1 MRNEGVEL
9 HRKKGYSR
17 RSGGGN
23 GAFVGLFVFLF
34 VVSLAV
40 KALQV
45 LLPVICILAAAFGIY
60 FLYQRFSDQ
69 NQKEQALL
77 KILERPEPRP
87 QVHRAKV
94 PDQKASN
101 EEIRV
106 FEALNAFLP
115 AYDAYLYERKRLDWM
130 KQRMEAQSKLGCTLD
145 ISETQLK
152 EQERTIKAAATRCRM
167 QGLEEP
173 GRGYQRP
180 MELFWKLTGPL
191 APTKDP
197 MLMLF
202 FKTLPVYAL
211 VQQGQ
216 EVVYFTPWY
225 LLFFDRDAIS
235 LTIVDYEA
243 LKVETKIETVV
254 RDQYQSDDEV
264 VRRSWQYER
273 KDGGPDRR
281 YRDNPCTTWVYRGKV
296 LLSCNGLC
304 WQLDFSNK
312 TKAEAYAG
320 AVKAFL
326 EAEPVYFGT
335 KDPEKE
341 WKVPSLNREIRQP
354 GDHEIVSDVKNSR
367 RENSAQSFPAEAD
380 EMDNPERNRERNPRY
395 KLAFSLSSLEERF
408 LVKEETPLLPE
419 DHNMGFSAI
428 AERKKLVFLLN
439 CYAERRMAE
448 QKRLAEEEERK
459 RQREEAKKKR
469 DILKKQRRLAEERER
484 EWQLKEAKRRR
495 QEEAEQK
502 RRLLEEQKRRAEEEK
517 RKREEE
523 AELKRQKEAER
534 IRYLLKEQKHR
545 AEVRERERQR
555 EEVKQKRLLEEQK
568 CRVEEGEEK
577 KQREEVEKKRR
588 YLEKLRH
595 RAEEEMEQK
604 RLAEEEQ
611 KRQEKAKEKRLAEE
625 EKRRRQ
631 RAEVA
636 RKSGVNRRKT
646 KGQGPEETDPH
657 QMTFQEM
664 EERSKREI
672 QEPPPATVESVPQKV
687 YSPEELAREYRR
699 LLSPGVILRHRR
711 LGEGVLSRIENGYL
725 YVRFHEEE
733 KEKQFQYPQS
743 VQNGY
748 FTMIVPAKTEQADS
762 SKGGASYDRN

>member
-17 RSGGGN
+17 RTGGGN

-77 KILERPEPRP
+77 KILECPEPRP

-101 EEIRV
+101 EEIRL

-115 AYDAYLYERKRLDWM
+115 AYDAYLYEQKRLDWM

-173 GRGYQRP
+173 VRGYQRP

-197 MLMLF
+197 MLTLF

-216 EVVYFTPWY
+216 EAVYFTPWY

-235 LTIVDYEA
+235 LTIVDYKA

-254 RDQYQSDDEV
+254 RDQYQADDEV

-354 GDHEIVSDVKNSR
+354 GDHEIVADVKNSR
-367 RENSAQSFPAEAD
+367 PENSVQSFPAEAD
-380 EMDNPERNRERNPRY
+380 GMDNPERNRERNPRY

-428 AERKKLVFLLN
+428 AERKKLVFLLK
-439 CYAERRMAE
+439 CYAECRRAAE
-448 QKRLAEEEERK
+448 EAKKEAEKEAEKRRCAEERKRKKQQEEAEKKRLAEERK
-459 RQREEAKKKR
+459 RQEE
-469 DILKKQRRLAEERER
+469 
-484 EWQLKEAKRRR
+484 
-495 QEEAEQK
+495 
-502 RRLLEEQKRRAEEEK
+502 
-517 RKREEE
+517 
-523 AELKRQKEAER
+523 
-534 IRYLLKEQKHR
+534 
-545 AEVRERERQR
+545 
-555 EEVKQKRLLEEQK
+555 
-568 CRVEEGEEK
+568 
-577 KQREEVEKKRR
+577 
-588 YLEKLRH
+588 
-595 RAEEEMEQK
+595 
-604 RLAEEEQ
+604 
-611 KRQEKAKEKRLAEE
+611 AKEKRLAEE

-631 RAEVA
+631 RAEA
-636 RKSGVNRRKT
+636 AQKFGAGRRRT
-646 KGQGPEETDPH
+646 EGQGLEEAEPLQITL
-657 QMTFQEM
+657 QEM
-664 EERSKREI
+664 EERTRRESSE
-672 QEPPPATVESVPQKV
+672 QPLTAAEPVPQKV

>member
-17 RSGGGN
+17 RTGGEN

-77 KILERPEPRP
+77 KILECPEPRP

-94 PDQKASN
+94 LDQKASN
-101 EEIRV
+101 EEIRL

-173 GRGYQRP
+173 VRGYQRP

-197 MLMLF
+197 MLTLF

-216 EVVYFTPWY
+216 EAVYLTPWY

-235 LTIVDYEA
+235 LTIVDYKA

-354 GDHEIVSDVKNSR
+354 GDHEIVADVKNSR
-367 RENSAQSFPAEAD
+367 PENSAQSFPAEAD
-380 EMDNPERNRERNPRY
+380 EMGNPERNRERNPKH
-395 KLAFSLSSLEERF
+395 KLVFSLSSLEERF

-439 CYAERRMAE
+439 CYAECRRA
-448 QKRLAEEEERK
+448 AEEAKKEAEKEAEKRRCAEERK
-459 RQREEAKKKR
+459 R
-469 DILKKQRRLAEERER
+469 KKQ
-484 EWQLKEAKRRR
+484 
-495 QEEAEQK
+495 QEEAEK
-502 RRLLEEQKRRAEEEK
+502 
-517 RKREEE
+517 
-523 AELKRQKEAER
+523 
-534 IRYLLKEQKHR
+534 
-545 AEVRERERQR
+545 
-555 EEVKQKRLLEEQK
+555 
-568 CRVEEGEEK
+568 
-577 KQREEVEKKRR
+577 
-588 YLEKLRH
+588 
-595 RAEEEMEQK
+595 K

-611 KRQEKAKEKRLAEE
+611 KRQEEAKEKRLTEE

-631 RAEVA
+631 RAEA
-636 RKSGVNRRKT
+636 AQKFGAGRRRT
-646 KGQGPEETDPH
+646 EGQGLEEAEPL
-657 QMTFQEM
+657 QITFQEM
-664 EERSKREI
+664 EERTRRESSE
-672 QEPPPATVESVPQKV
+672 QPLTAAEPVPQKV

>member
-115 AYDAYLYERKRLDWM
+115 AYDAYLYEQKRLDWM
-130 KQRMEAQSKLGCTLD
+130 KQRMEAQSKLGRTLD

-173 GRGYQRP
+173 VRGYQRP

-235 LTIVDYEA
+235 LTIVDYKA

-354 GDHEIVSDVKNSR
+354 GDHEIVADVKNSR
-367 RENSAQSFPAEAD
+367 PENSAQSFPAEAD
-380 EMDNPERNRERNPRY
+380 EMGNPERNRERNPKH
-395 KLAFSLSSLEERF
+395 KLVFSLSSLEERF

-439 CYAERRMAE
+439 CYAECRRA
-448 QKRLAEEEERK
+448 AEEAKKEAEKEAEKRRCAEERK
-459 RQREEAKKKR
+459 R
-469 DILKKQRRLAEERER
+469 KKQ
-484 EWQLKEAKRRR
+484 
-495 QEEAEQK
+495 QEEAEK
-502 RRLLEEQKRRAEEEK
+502 
-517 RKREEE
+517 
-523 AELKRQKEAER
+523 
-534 IRYLLKEQKHR
+534 
-545 AEVRERERQR
+545 
-555 EEVKQKRLLEEQK
+555 
-568 CRVEEGEEK
+568 
-577 KQREEVEKKRR
+577 
-588 YLEKLRH
+588 
-595 RAEEEMEQK
+595 K

-611 KRQEKAKEKRLAEE
+611 KRQEEAKEKRLAEE

-631 RAEVA
+631 RAEA
-636 RKSGVNRRKT
+636 AQKFGAGRRRT
-646 KGQGPEETDPH
+646 EGQGLEEAEPLQITL
-657 QMTFQEM
+657 QEM
-664 EERSKREI
+664 EERTRRESSE
-672 QEPPPATVESVPQKV
+672 QPLTAAEPVPQKV

>member
-60 FLYQRFSDQ
+60 FLYQHFSEQ

-77 KILERPEPRP
+77 KILERPEPRL

-173 GRGYQRP
+173 VRGYQRP

-197 MLMLF
+197 MLTLF

-216 EVVYFTPWY
+216 EAVYLTPWY

-235 LTIVDYEA
+235 LTIEDYEA

-254 RDQYQSDDEV
+254 RDQYQSGDEV

-354 GDHEIVSDVKNSR
+354 GDHEIVADVKNSR
-367 RENSAQSFPAEAD
+367 PENSAQSFPAEAD
-380 EMDNPERNRERNPRY
+380 EMGNPERNRERNPKH
-395 KLAFSLSSLEERF
+395 KLVFSLSSLEERF

-439 CYAERRMAE
+439 CYAECRRA
-448 QKRLAEEEERK
+448 AEEAKKEAEKEAEKRRCAEERK
-459 RQREEAKKKR
+459 R
-469 DILKKQRRLAEERER
+469 KKQ
-484 EWQLKEAKRRR
+484 
-495 QEEAEQK
+495 QEEAEK
-502 RRLLEEQKRRAEEEK
+502 
-517 RKREEE
+517 
-523 AELKRQKEAER
+523 
-534 IRYLLKEQKHR
+534 
-545 AEVRERERQR
+545 
-555 EEVKQKRLLEEQK
+555 
-568 CRVEEGEEK
+568 
-577 KQREEVEKKRR
+577 
-588 YLEKLRH
+588 
-595 RAEEEMEQK
+595 K

-611 KRQEKAKEKRLAEE
+611 KRQEEAKEKRLAEE

-631 RAEVA
+631 RAEA
-636 RKSGVNRRKT
+636 AQKFGAGRRRT
-646 KGQGPEETDPH
+646 EGQGLEEAEPLQITL
-657 QMTFQEM
+657 QEM
-664 EERSKREI
+664 EERTRRESSE
-672 QEPPPATVESVPQKV
+672 QPLTAAEPVPQKV

>member
-77 KILERPEPRP
+77 EILECPEPRP

-173 GRGYQRP
+173 VRGYQRP

-216 EVVYFTPWY
+216 EVVYLTPWY

-235 LTIVDYEA
+235 LTIVDYKA

-254 RDQYQSDDEV
+254 RDQYQADDEV

-354 GDHEIVSDVKNSR
+354 GDHEIVADVKNSR
-367 RENSAQSFPAEAD
+367 PENSAQSFPAEAD
-380 EMDNPERNRERNPRY
+380 GMDNPERNRERNPRY

-439 CYAERRMAE
+439 CYAECRRA
-448 QKRLAEEEERK
+448 AEEAKKEAEKEAEKRRCAEERK
-459 RQREEAKKKR
+459 R
-469 DILKKQRRLAEERER
+469 KKQ
-484 EWQLKEAKRRR
+484 
-495 QEEAEQK
+495 QEEAEK
-502 RRLLEEQKRRAEEEK
+502 
-517 RKREEE
+517 
-523 AELKRQKEAER
+523 
-534 IRYLLKEQKHR
+534 
-545 AEVRERERQR
+545 
-555 EEVKQKRLLEEQK
+555 
-568 CRVEEGEEK
+568 
-577 KQREEVEKKRR
+577 
-588 YLEKLRH
+588 
-595 RAEEEMEQK
+595 K

-611 KRQEKAKEKRLAEE
+611 KRQEEAKEKRLAEE

-631 RAEVA
+631 RAEA
-636 RKSGVNRRKT
+636 AQKFGAGRRRT
-646 KGQGPEETDPH
+646 EGQGLEEAEPLQITL
-657 QMTFQEM
+657 QEM
-664 EERSKREI
+664 EERTRRESSE
-672 QEPPPATVESVPQKV
+672 QPLTAAEPVPQKV

-725 YVRFHEEE
+725 YVRFYEEE

>member
-17 RSGGGN
+17 RTGGGN

-77 KILERPEPRP
+77 KILECPEPRP

-101 EEIRV
+101 EEIRL

-115 AYDAYLYERKRLDWM
+115 AYDAYLYEQKRLDWM

-173 GRGYQRP
+173 VRGYQRP

-197 MLMLF
+197 MLTLF

-216 EVVYFTPWY
+216 EAVYLTPWY

-235 LTIVDYEA
+235 LTIVDYKA

-254 RDQYQSDDEV
+254 RDQYQADDEV

-354 GDHEIVSDVKNSR
+354 GDHEIVADVKNSR
-367 RENSAQSFPAEAD
+367 PENSAQSFPAEAD
-380 EMDNPERNRERNPRY
+380 EMGNPERNRERNPKH
-395 KLAFSLSSLEERF
+395 KLVFSLSSLEERF

-439 CYAERRMAE
+439 CYAECRRA
-448 QKRLAEEEERK
+448 AEEAKKEAEKEAEKRRCAEERK
-459 RQREEAKKKR
+459 R
-469 DILKKQRRLAEERER
+469 KKQ
-484 EWQLKEAKRRR
+484 
-495 QEEAEQK
+495 QEEAEK
-502 RRLLEEQKRRAEEEK
+502 
-517 RKREEE
+517 
-523 AELKRQKEAER
+523 
-534 IRYLLKEQKHR
+534 
-545 AEVRERERQR
+545 
-555 EEVKQKRLLEEQK
+555 
-568 CRVEEGEEK
+568 
-577 KQREEVEKKRR
+577 
-588 YLEKLRH
+588 
-595 RAEEEMEQK
+595 K

-611 KRQEKAKEKRLAEE
+611 KRQEEAKEKRLAEE

-631 RAEVA
+631 RAEA
-636 RKSGVNRRKT
+636 AQKFGAGRRRT
-646 KGQGPEETDPH
+646 EGQGLEEAEPLQITL
-657 QMTFQEM
+657 QEM
-664 EERSKREI
+664 EERTRRESSE
-672 QEPPPATVESVPQKV
+672 QPLTAAEPVPQKV

>member
-17 RSGGGN
+17 RTGGGN

-77 KILERPEPRP
+77 EILECPEPRP

-173 GRGYQRP
+173 VRGYQRP

-191 APTKDP
+191 EPTKDP

-235 LTIVDYEA
+235 LTIVDYKA

-354 GDHEIVSDVKNSR
+354 GDHEIVADVKNSR
-367 RENSAQSFPAEAD
+367 PENSAQSFPAEAD
-380 EMDNPERNRERNPRY
+380 EMGNPERNRERNPKH
-395 KLAFSLSSLEERF
+395 KLVFSLSSLEERF

-439 CYAERRMAE
+439 CYAECRRA
-448 QKRLAEEEERK
+448 AEEAKKEAEKEAEKRRCAEERK
-459 RQREEAKKKR
+459 R
-469 DILKKQRRLAEERER
+469 KKQ
-484 EWQLKEAKRRR
+484 
-495 QEEAEQK
+495 QEEAEK
-502 RRLLEEQKRRAEEEK
+502 
-517 RKREEE
+517 
-523 AELKRQKEAER
+523 
-534 IRYLLKEQKHR
+534 
-545 AEVRERERQR
+545 
-555 EEVKQKRLLEEQK
+555 
-568 CRVEEGEEK
+568 
-577 KQREEVEKKRR
+577 
-588 YLEKLRH
+588 
-595 RAEEEMEQK
+595 K

-611 KRQEKAKEKRLAEE
+611 KRQEEAKEKRLAEE

-631 RAEVA
+631 RAEA
-636 RKSGVNRRKT
+636 AQKFGAGRRRT
-646 KGQGPEETDPH
+646 EGQGLEEAEPLQITL
-657 QMTFQEM
+657 QEM
-664 EERSKREI
+664 EERTRRESSE
-672 QEPPPATVESVPQKV
+672 QPLTAAEPVPQQE
-687 YSPEELAREYRR
+687 YSPEELAREYRPM
-699 LLSPGVILRHRR
+699 LSPAVILRHRR

>member
-17 RSGGGN
+17 RTGGGN

-130 KQRMEAQSKLGCTLD
+130 KQRMEAQSKLGRTLD

-173 GRGYQRP
+173 VRGYQRP

-197 MLMLF
+197 MLTLF

-216 EVVYFTPWY
+216 EAVYFTPWY
-225 LLFFDRDAIS
+225 LLFFDREAMS
-235 LTIVDYEA
+235 LTIVDYKA

-354 GDHEIVSDVKNSR
+354 GDHEIVADVKNSR
-367 RENSAQSFPAEAD
+367 PENSAQSFPAEAD
-380 EMDNPERNRERNPRY
+380 EMGNPERNRERNPKH
-395 KLAFSLSSLEERF
+395 KLVFSLSSLEERF

-439 CYAERRMAE
+439 CYAECRRA
-448 QKRLAEEEERK
+448 AEEAKKEAEKEAEKRRCAEERK
-459 RQREEAKKKR
+459 R
-469 DILKKQRRLAEERER
+469 KKQ
-484 EWQLKEAKRRR
+484 
-495 QEEAEQK
+495 QEEAEK
-502 RRLLEEQKRRAEEEK
+502 
-517 RKREEE
+517 
-523 AELKRQKEAER
+523 
-534 IRYLLKEQKHR
+534 
-545 AEVRERERQR
+545 
-555 EEVKQKRLLEEQK
+555 
-568 CRVEEGEEK
+568 
-577 KQREEVEKKRR
+577 
-588 YLEKLRH
+588 
-595 RAEEEMEQK
+595 K

-611 KRQEKAKEKRLAEE
+611 KRQEEAKEKRLAEE

-631 RAEVA
+631 RAEA
-636 RKSGVNRRKT
+636 AQKFGAGRRRT
-646 KGQGPEETDPH
+646 EGQGLEEAEPLQITL
-657 QMTFQEM
+657 QEM
-664 EERSKREI
+664 EERTRRESSE
-672 QEPPPATVESVPQKV
+672 QPLTAAEPVPQKV

>member
-101 EEIRV
+101 EEIRL

-115 AYDAYLYERKRLDWM
+115 AYDVYLYERKRLDWM
-130 KQRMEAQSKLGCTLD
+130 KQRMEAQSKLGRTLD

-173 GRGYQRP
+173 VRGYQRP

-197 MLMLF
+197 MLTLF

-225 LLFFDRDAIS
+225 LLFFDREAMS
-235 LTIVDYEA
+235 LTIEDYEA
-243 LKVETKIETVV
+243 LKVETKIETVA

-326 EAEPVYFGT
+326 DAEPVYFGT

-341 WKVPSLNREIRQP
+341 WTVPSLNREIRQS
-354 GDHEIVSDVKNSR
+354 GDHEIVADVKNSR
-367 RENSAQSFPAEAD
+367 PENSAQSFPAEAD

-439 CYAERRMAE
+439 CYAERRRAAE
-448 QKRLAEEEERK
+448 EAEKEAEKRRRAEERKRKKQQEEVEKKRLAEEQSR
-459 RQREEAKKKR
+459 
-469 DILKKQRRLAEERER
+469 
-484 EWQLKEAKRRR
+484 
-495 QEEAEQK
+495 K
-502 RRLLEEQKRRAEEEK
+502 RRLQEEQKRRAKEEE
-517 RKREEE
+517 R
-523 AELKRQKEAER
+523 
-534 IRYLLKEQKHR
+534 
-545 AEVRERERQR
+545 
-555 EEVKQKRLLEEQK
+555 
-568 CRVEEGEEK
+568 K
-577 KQREEVEKKRR
+577 KQREET
-588 YLEKLRH
+588 
-595 RAEEEMEQK
+595 EQRLQEIQ
-604 RLAEEEQ
+604 RLAKE
-611 KRQEKAKEKRLAEE
+611 RQI
-625 EKRRRQ
+625 RQ
-631 RAEVA
+631 AA
-636 RKSGVNRRKT
+636 IDS
-646 KGQGPEETDPH
+646 
-657 QMTFQEM
+657 
-664 EERSKREI
+664 
-672 QEPPPATVESVPQKV
+672 QKV
-687 YSPEELAREYRR
+687 YSPEELAREYRQ

-748 FTMIVPAKTEQADS
+748 FTMIVPAKTEKTDNSQ
-762 SKGGASYDRN
+762 

>member
-173 GRGYQRP
+173 VRGYQRP

-225 LLFFDRDAIS
+225 LLFFDREAMS
-235 LTIVDYEA
+235 LTIEDYEA

-254 RDQYQSDDEV
+254 RDQYQADDEV

-354 GDHEIVSDVKNSR
+354 GDHEIVADVKNSR
-367 RENSAQSFPAEAD
+367 PENSAQSFPAEAD
-380 EMDNPERNRERNPRY
+380 EMDNPERNRERNPRH
-395 KLAFSLSSLEERF
+395 KLAFSLSSLKERF

-439 CYAERRMAE
+439 CYAECRRA
-448 QKRLAEEEERK
+448 AEEAKKEAEKEAEKRRCAEERK
-459 RQREEAKKKR
+459 R
-469 DILKKQRRLAEERER
+469 KKQ
-484 EWQLKEAKRRR
+484 
-495 QEEAEQK
+495 QEEAEK
-502 RRLLEEQKRRAEEEK
+502 
-517 RKREEE
+517 
-523 AELKRQKEAER
+523 
-534 IRYLLKEQKHR
+534 
-545 AEVRERERQR
+545 
-555 EEVKQKRLLEEQK
+555 
-568 CRVEEGEEK
+568 
-577 KQREEVEKKRR
+577 
-588 YLEKLRH
+588 
-595 RAEEEMEQK
+595 K

-611 KRQEKAKEKRLAEE
+611 KRQEEAKEKRLAEE

-631 RAEVA
+631 RAESA

-672 QEPPPATVESVPQKV
+672 QESPPATVESVPQKV

>member
-173 GRGYQRP
+173 VRGYQRP

-235 LTIVDYEA
+235 LTIVDYKA

-354 GDHEIVSDVKNSR
+354 GDHEIVADVKNSR
-367 RENSAQSFPAEAD
+367 PENSAQSFPAEAD
-380 EMDNPERNRERNPRY
+380 EMGNPERNRERNPKH
-395 KLAFSLSSLEERF
+395 KLVFSLSSLEERF

-439 CYAERRMAE
+439 CYAECRRA
-448 QKRLAEEEERK
+448 AEEAKKEAEKEAEKRRCAEERK
-459 RQREEAKKKR
+459 R
-469 DILKKQRRLAEERER
+469 KKQ
-484 EWQLKEAKRRR
+484 
-495 QEEAEQK
+495 QEEAEK
-502 RRLLEEQKRRAEEEK
+502 
-517 RKREEE
+517 
-523 AELKRQKEAER
+523 
-534 IRYLLKEQKHR
+534 
-545 AEVRERERQR
+545 
-555 EEVKQKRLLEEQK
+555 
-568 CRVEEGEEK
+568 
-577 KQREEVEKKRR
+577 
-588 YLEKLRH
+588 
-595 RAEEEMEQK
+595 K

-611 KRQEKAKEKRLAEE
+611 KRQEEAKEKRLAEE

-631 RAEVA
+631 RAEA
-636 RKSGVNRRKT
+636 AQKFGAGRRRT
-646 KGQGPEETDPH
+646 EGQGLEEAEPLQITL
-657 QMTFQEM
+657 QEM
-664 EERSKREI
+664 EERTRRESSE
-672 QEPPPATVESVPQKV
+672 QPLTAAEPVPQKV

>member
-173 GRGYQRP
+173 VRGYQRP

-235 LTIVDYEA
+235 LTIVDYKA

-354 GDHEIVSDVKNSR
+354 GDHEIVADVKNSR
-367 RENSAQSFPAEAD
+367 PENSVQSFPAEAD
-380 EMDNPERNRERNPRY
+380 GMDNPERNRERNPRY

-428 AERKKLVFLLN
+428 AERKKLVFLLK
-439 CYAERRMAE
+439 CYAECRRAAE
-448 QKRLAEEEERK
+448 EAKKEAEKEAEKRRCAEERKRKKQQEEAEKKRLAEERK
-459 RQREEAKKKR
+459 RQEE
-469 DILKKQRRLAEERER
+469 
-484 EWQLKEAKRRR
+484 
-495 QEEAEQK
+495 
-502 RRLLEEQKRRAEEEK
+502 
-517 RKREEE
+517 
-523 AELKRQKEAER
+523 
-534 IRYLLKEQKHR
+534 
-545 AEVRERERQR
+545 
-555 EEVKQKRLLEEQK
+555 
-568 CRVEEGEEK
+568 
-577 KQREEVEKKRR
+577 
-588 YLEKLRH
+588 
-595 RAEEEMEQK
+595 
-604 RLAEEEQ
+604 
-611 KRQEKAKEKRLAEE
+611 AKEKRLAEE

-631 RAEVA
+631 RAEA
-636 RKSGVNRRKT
+636 AQKFGAGRRRT
-646 KGQGPEETDPH
+646 EGQGLEEAEPL
-657 QMTFQEM
+657 QITFQEM
-664 EERSKREI
+664 EERTRRESSE
-672 QEPPPATVESVPQKV
+672 QPLTAAEPVPQKV

>member
-1 MRNEGVEL
+1 MRNDGVEL

-173 GRGYQRP
+173 VRGYQRP

-235 LTIVDYEA
+235 LTIVDYKA

-354 GDHEIVSDVKNSR
+354 GDHEIVADVKNSR
-367 RENSAQSFPAEAD
+367 PENSVQSFPAEAD
-380 EMDNPERNRERNPRY
+380 GMDNPERNRERNPRY

-439 CYAERRMAE
+439 CYAECRRAAE
-448 QKRLAEEEERK
+448 EAKKEAEKEAEKRRCAEERKRKKQQEEAEKKRLAEERK
-459 RQREEAKKKR
+459 
-469 DILKKQRRLAEERER
+469 
-484 EWQLKEAKRRR
+484 R
-495 QEEAEQK
+495 QEEA
-502 RRLLEEQKRRAEEEK
+502 
-517 RKREEE
+517 
-523 AELKRQKEAER
+523 
-534 IRYLLKEQKHR
+534 
-545 AEVRERERQR
+545 
-555 EEVKQKRLLEEQK
+555 KQKRL
-568 CRVEEGEEK
+568 V
-577 KQREEVEKKRR
+577 
-588 YLEKLRH
+588 
-595 RAEEEMEQK
+595 
-604 RLAEEEQ
+604 
-611 KRQEKAKEKRLAEE
+611 EE

-631 RAEVA
+631 RAESA

-672 QEPPPATVESVPQKV
+672 QESPPATVESVPQKV

-725 YVRFHEEE
+725 YVRFYEEE

>member
-17 RSGGGN
+17 RTGGGN

-77 KILERPEPRP
+77 EILECPEPRP

-173 GRGYQRP
+173 VRGYQRP

-191 APTKDP
+191 EPTKDP

-235 LTIVDYEA
+235 LTIVDYKA

-354 GDHEIVSDVKNSR
+354 GDHEIVADVKNSR
-367 RENSAQSFPAEAD
+367 PENSAQSFPAEAA
-380 EMDNPERNRERNPRY
+380 EMGNPERNRQPNPKH
-395 KLAFSLSSLEERF
+395 KLVFSLSSLEERF

-439 CYAERRMAE
+439 CYAECRRA
-448 QKRLAEEEERK
+448 AEEAKKEAEKEAEKRRCAEERK
-459 RQREEAKKKR
+459 R
-469 DILKKQRRLAEERER
+469 KKQ
-484 EWQLKEAKRRR
+484 
-495 QEEAEQK
+495 QEEAQK
-502 RRLLEEQKRRAEEEK
+502 
-517 RKREEE
+517 
-523 AELKRQKEAER
+523 
-534 IRYLLKEQKHR
+534 
-545 AEVRERERQR
+545 
-555 EEVKQKRLLEEQK
+555 
-568 CRVEEGEEK
+568 
-577 KQREEVEKKRR
+577 
-588 YLEKLRH
+588 
-595 RAEEEMEQK
+595 K

-611 KRQEKAKEKRLAEE
+611 KRQEEAKEKRLAEE

-631 RAEVA
+631 RAEA
-636 RKSGVNRRKT
+636 AQKFGAGRRRT
-646 KGQGPEETDPH
+646 EGQGLEEAEPLQITL
-657 QMTFQEM
+657 QEM
-664 EERSKREI
+664 EERTRRESSE
-672 QEPPPATVESVPQKV
+672 QPLTAAEPVPQKV

>member
-17 RSGGGN
+17 RTGGGN

-40 KALQV
+40 QALQV

-101 EEIRV
+101 EEIRL

-115 AYDAYLYERKRLDWM
+115 AYDTYLYEQKRLDWM
-130 KQRMEAQSKLGCTLD
+130 KQRMEAQSKLGRTLD

-173 GRGYQRP
+173 VRGYQRP

-197 MLMLF
+197 MLTLF

-216 EVVYFTPWY
+216 EAVYFTPWY

-254 RDQYQSDDEV
+254 RDQYQADDEV

-312 TKAEAYAG
+312 TKAETYAG

-354 GDHEIVSDVKNSR
+354 GDHEIVADVKNSR
-367 RENSAQSFPAEAD
+367 RENSTQSFPAEAD
-380 EMDNPERNRERNPRY
+380 EMDNPERNRERNPRH

-439 CYAERRMAE
+439 CYAERRRAAE
-448 QKRLAEEEERK
+448 EAENEAEKRRRAEERKRKKQQEEAEKKRLAEEESR
-459 RQREEAKKKR
+459 
-469 DILKKQRRLAEERER
+469 
-484 EWQLKEAKRRR
+484 
-495 QEEAEQK
+495 K
-502 RRLLEEQKRRAEEEK
+502 RRLQEEQKRRAKEEE
-517 RKREEE
+517 R
-523 AELKRQKEAER
+523 
-534 IRYLLKEQKHR
+534 
-545 AEVRERERQR
+545 
-555 EEVKQKRLLEEQK
+555 
-568 CRVEEGEEK
+568 K
-577 KQREEVEKKRR
+577 KQREET
-588 YLEKLRH
+588 
-595 RAEEEMEQK
+595 EQRLQEIQ
-604 RLAEEEQ
+604 RLAKE
-611 KRQEKAKEKRLAEE
+611 RQI
-625 EKRRRQ
+625 RQ
-631 RAEVA
+631 AA
-636 RKSGVNRRKT
+636 IDS
-646 KGQGPEETDPH
+646 
-657 QMTFQEM
+657 
-664 EERSKREI
+664 
-672 QEPPPATVESVPQKV
+672 QKV

-748 FTMIVPAKTEQADS
+748 FTMIVPAKTEKPAENLDNSQ
-762 SKGGASYDRN
+762 

>member
-173 GRGYQRP
+173 VRGYQRP

-235 LTIVDYEA
+235 LTIVDYKA

-296 LLSCNGLC
+296 LLFCNGLC

-326 EAEPVYFGT
+326 DAEPVYFGT

-354 GDHEIVSDVKNSR
+354 GDHEIVADVKNSR
-367 RENSAQSFPAEAD
+367 PENSAQSFPAEAD
-380 EMDNPERNRERNPRY
+380 EMGNPERNRERNPKH
-395 KLAFSLSSLEERF
+395 KLVFSLSSLEERF

-439 CYAERRMAE
+439 CYAECRRAAE
-448 QKRLAEEEERK
+448 EAKKEAEKEAEKRRCAEERKRKKQQEEAEKKRLAEERK
-459 RQREEAKKKR
+459 RQEE
-469 DILKKQRRLAEERER
+469 
-484 EWQLKEAKRRR
+484 
-495 QEEAEQK
+495 
-502 RRLLEEQKRRAEEEK
+502 
-517 RKREEE
+517 
-523 AELKRQKEAER
+523 
-534 IRYLLKEQKHR
+534 
-545 AEVRERERQR
+545 
-555 EEVKQKRLLEEQK
+555 
-568 CRVEEGEEK
+568 
-577 KQREEVEKKRR
+577 
-588 YLEKLRH
+588 
-595 RAEEEMEQK
+595 
-604 RLAEEEQ
+604 
-611 KRQEKAKEKRLAEE
+611 AKEKRLAEE

-631 RAEVA
+631 RAEA
-636 RKSGVNRRKT
+636 AQKFGAGRRRT
-646 KGQGPEETDPH
+646 EGQGLEEAEPLQITL
-657 QMTFQEM
+657 QEM
-664 EERSKREI
+664 EERTRRESSE
-672 QEPPPATVESVPQKV
+672 QPLTAAEPVPQKV

>member
-173 GRGYQRP
+173 VRGYQRP

-235 LTIVDYEA
+235 LTIVDYKA

-354 GDHEIVSDVKNSR
+354 GDHEIVADVKNSR
-367 RENSAQSFPAEAD
+367 PENSVQSFPAEAD
-380 EMDNPERNRERNPRY
+380 GMDNPERNRERNPRY

-428 AERKKLVFLLN
+428 AERKKLVFLLK
-439 CYAERRMAE
+439 CYAECRRAAE
-448 QKRLAEEEERK
+448 EAKKEAEKEAEKRRCAEERKRKKQQEEAEKKRLAEERK
-459 RQREEAKKKR
+459 RQEE
-469 DILKKQRRLAEERER
+469 
-484 EWQLKEAKRRR
+484 
-495 QEEAEQK
+495 
-502 RRLLEEQKRRAEEEK
+502 
-517 RKREEE
+517 
-523 AELKRQKEAER
+523 
-534 IRYLLKEQKHR
+534 
-545 AEVRERERQR
+545 
-555 EEVKQKRLLEEQK
+555 
-568 CRVEEGEEK
+568 
-577 KQREEVEKKRR
+577 
-588 YLEKLRH
+588 
-595 RAEEEMEQK
+595 
-604 RLAEEEQ
+604 
-611 KRQEKAKEKRLAEE
+611 AKEKRLAEE

-631 RAEVA
+631 RAESA

-672 QEPPPATVESVPQKV
+672 QESPPATVESVPQKV

>member
-17 RSGGGN
+17 RTGGGN

-77 KILERPEPRP
+77 KILECPEPRP

-173 GRGYQRP
+173 VRGYQRP

-191 APTKDP
+191 EPTKDP

-235 LTIVDYEA
+235 LTIVDYKA

-354 GDHEIVSDVKNSR
+354 GDHEIVADVKNSR
-367 RENSAQSFPAEAD
+367 PENSAQSFPAEAD
-380 EMDNPERNRERNPRY
+380 EMGNPERNRERNPKH
-395 KLAFSLSSLEERF
+395 KLVFSLSSLEERF

-439 CYAERRMAE
+439 CYAECRRA
-448 QKRLAEEEERK
+448 AEEAKKEAEKEAEKRRCAEERK
-459 RQREEAKKKR
+459 R
-469 DILKKQRRLAEERER
+469 KKQ
-484 EWQLKEAKRRR
+484 
-495 QEEAEQK
+495 QEEAEK
-502 RRLLEEQKRRAEEEK
+502 
-517 RKREEE
+517 
-523 AELKRQKEAER
+523 
-534 IRYLLKEQKHR
+534 
-545 AEVRERERQR
+545 
-555 EEVKQKRLLEEQK
+555 
-568 CRVEEGEEK
+568 
-577 KQREEVEKKRR
+577 
-588 YLEKLRH
+588 
-595 RAEEEMEQK
+595 K

-611 KRQEKAKEKRLAEE
+611 KRQEEAKEKRLAEE

-631 RAEVA
+631 RAEA
-636 RKSGVNRRKT
+636 AQKFGAGRRRT
-646 KGQGPEETDPH
+646 EGQGLEEAEPLQITL
-657 QMTFQEM
+657 QEM
-664 EERSKREI
+664 EERTRRESSE
-672 QEPPPATVESVPQKV
+672 QPLTAAEPVPQKV

>member
-173 GRGYQRP
+173 VRGYQRP

-197 MLMLF
+197 MLTLF

-216 EVVYFTPWY
+216 EAVYFTPWY
-225 LLFFDRDAIS
+225 LLFFDREAMS
-235 LTIVDYEA
+235 LTIEDYEA

-254 RDQYQSDDEV
+254 RDQYQADDEV

-326 EAEPVYFGT
+326 DAEPVYFGT
-335 KDPEKE
+335 KEAEKE

-354 GDHEIVSDVKNSR
+354 GDHEIVADVKNSR
-367 RENSAQSFPAEAD
+367 PENSVQSFPAEAD
-380 EMDNPERNRERNPRY
+380 GMDNPERNRERNPRY

-428 AERKKLVFLLN
+428 AERKKLVFLLK
-439 CYAERRMAE
+439 CYAECRRAAE
-448 QKRLAEEEERK
+448 EAKKEAEKEAEKRRCAEERKRKKQQEEAEKKRLAEERK
-459 RQREEAKKKR
+459 RQEE
-469 DILKKQRRLAEERER
+469 
-484 EWQLKEAKRRR
+484 
-495 QEEAEQK
+495 
-502 RRLLEEQKRRAEEEK
+502 
-517 RKREEE
+517 
-523 AELKRQKEAER
+523 
-534 IRYLLKEQKHR
+534 
-545 AEVRERERQR
+545 
-555 EEVKQKRLLEEQK
+555 
-568 CRVEEGEEK
+568 
-577 KQREEVEKKRR
+577 
-588 YLEKLRH
+588 
-595 RAEEEMEQK
+595 
-604 RLAEEEQ
+604 
-611 KRQEKAKEKRLAEE
+611 AKEKRLAEE

-631 RAEVA
+631 RAEA
-636 RKSGVNRRKT
+636 AQKFGAGRRRT
-646 KGQGPEETDPH
+646 EGQGLEEAEPL
-657 QMTFQEM
+657 QITFQEM
-664 EERSKREI
+664 EERTRRESSE
-672 QEPPPATVESVPQKV
+672 QPLTAAEPVPQKV

>member
-17 RSGGGN
+17 RTGGGN

-77 KILERPEPRP
+77 EILECPEPRP

-173 GRGYQRP
+173 VRGYQRP

-191 APTKDP
+191 EPTKDP

-235 LTIVDYEA
+235 LTIVDYKA

-304 WQLDFSNK
+304 WQLDFPNK

-354 GDHEIVSDVKNSR
+354 GDHEIVADVKNSR
-367 RENSAQSFPAEAD
+367 PENSAQSFPAEAD
-380 EMDNPERNRERNPRY
+380 EMGNPERNRERNPKH
-395 KLAFSLSSLEERF
+395 KLVFSLSSLEERF

-439 CYAERRMAE
+439 CYAECRRA
-448 QKRLAEEEERK
+448 AEEAKKEAEKEAEKRRCAEERK
-459 RQREEAKKKR
+459 R
-469 DILKKQRRLAEERER
+469 KKQ
-484 EWQLKEAKRRR
+484 
-495 QEEAEQK
+495 QEEAEK
-502 RRLLEEQKRRAEEEK
+502 
-517 RKREEE
+517 
-523 AELKRQKEAER
+523 
-534 IRYLLKEQKHR
+534 
-545 AEVRERERQR
+545 
-555 EEVKQKRLLEEQK
+555 
-568 CRVEEGEEK
+568 
-577 KQREEVEKKRR
+577 
-588 YLEKLRH
+588 
-595 RAEEEMEQK
+595 K

-611 KRQEKAKEKRLAEE
+611 KRQEEAKEKRLAEE

-631 RAEVA
+631 RAEA
-636 RKSGVNRRKT
+636 AQKFGAGRRRT
-646 KGQGPEETDPH
+646 EGQGLEEAEPLQITL
-657 QMTFQEM
+657 QEM
-664 EERSKREI
+664 EERTRRESSE
-672 QEPPPATVESVPQKV
+672 QPLTAAEPVPQKV

>member
-17 RSGGGN
+17 RAGGGN

-77 KILERPEPRP
+77 KILECPEPRP

-101 EEIRV
+101 EEIRL

-115 AYDAYLYERKRLDWM
+115 AYDAYLYEQKRLDWM

-173 GRGYQRP
+173 VRGYQRP

-197 MLMLF
+197 MLTLF

-216 EVVYFTPWY
+216 EAVYLTPWY

-235 LTIVDYEA
+235 LTIVDYKA

-254 RDQYQSDDEV
+254 RDQYQADDEV

-354 GDHEIVSDVKNSR
+354 GDHEIVADVKNSR
-367 RENSAQSFPAEAD
+367 PENSAQSFPAEAD
-380 EMDNPERNRERNPRY
+380 EMGNPERNRERNPKH
-395 KLAFSLSSLEERF
+395 KLVFSLSSLEERF

-439 CYAERRMAE
+439 CYAECRRA
-448 QKRLAEEEERK
+448 AEEAKKEAEKEAEKRRCAEERK
-459 RQREEAKKKR
+459 R
-469 DILKKQRRLAEERER
+469 KKQ
-484 EWQLKEAKRRR
+484 
-495 QEEAEQK
+495 QEEAEK
-502 RRLLEEQKRRAEEEK
+502 
-517 RKREEE
+517 
-523 AELKRQKEAER
+523 
-534 IRYLLKEQKHR
+534 
-545 AEVRERERQR
+545 
-555 EEVKQKRLLEEQK
+555 
-568 CRVEEGEEK
+568 
-577 KQREEVEKKRR
+577 
-588 YLEKLRH
+588 
-595 RAEEEMEQK
+595 K

-611 KRQEKAKEKRLAEE
+611 KRQEEAKEKRLAEE

-631 RAEVA
+631 RAEA
-636 RKSGVNRRKT
+636 AQKFGAGRRRT
-646 KGQGPEETDPH
+646 EGQGLEEAEPLQITL
-657 QMTFQEM
+657 QEM
-664 EERSKREI
+664 EERTRRESSE
-672 QEPPPATVESVPQKV
+672 QPLTAAEPVPQKV

-725 YVRFHEEE
+725 YVRFYEEE

>member
-101 EEIRV
+101 EEIRL

-173 GRGYQRP
+173 VRGYQRP

-197 MLMLF
+197 MLTLF

-216 EVVYFTPWY
+216 EAVYLTPWY

-235 LTIVDYEA
+235 LTIEDYEA

-254 RDQYQSDDEV
+254 RDQYQADDEV

-354 GDHEIVSDVKNSR
+354 GDHEIVADVKNSR
-367 RENSAQSFPAEAD
+367 PENSAQSFPAEAD
-380 EMDNPERNRERNPRY
+380 EMGNPERNRERNPKH
-395 KLAFSLSSLEERF
+395 KLVFSLSSLEERF

-439 CYAERRMAE
+439 CYAECRRA
-448 QKRLAEEEERK
+448 AEEAKKEAEKEAEKRRCAEERK
-459 RQREEAKKKR
+459 R
-469 DILKKQRRLAEERER
+469 KKQ
-484 EWQLKEAKRRR
+484 
-495 QEEAEQK
+495 QEEAEK
-502 RRLLEEQKRRAEEEK
+502 
-517 RKREEE
+517 
-523 AELKRQKEAER
+523 
-534 IRYLLKEQKHR
+534 
-545 AEVRERERQR
+545 
-555 EEVKQKRLLEEQK
+555 
-568 CRVEEGEEK
+568 
-577 KQREEVEKKRR
+577 
-588 YLEKLRH
+588 
-595 RAEEEMEQK
+595 K

-611 KRQEKAKEKRLAEE
+611 KRQEEAKEKRLAEE

-631 RAEVA
+631 RAEA
-636 RKSGVNRRKT
+636 AQKFGAGRRRT
-646 KGQGPEETDPH
+646 EGQGLEEAEPLQITL
-657 QMTFQEM
+657 QEM
-664 EERSKREI
+664 EERTRRESSE
-672 QEPPPATVESVPQKV
+672 QPLTAAEPVPQKV